1 MLGRARVRTTS
12 GRVYATTT
20 RLTTSRGRLAVPARF
35 RTRGNGPARTLD
47 RPVHLARPGSARAGT
62 ARPRSGWLV
71 GPYLSPGSARE
82 RPGRAAAAA
91 RDDGPQGLPG
101 ARTVL
106 LLLR

>member
-1 MLGRARVRTTS
+1 MLGWARVRTTS

-62 ARPRSGWLV
+62 APSTLSSPTDSSPRLRTRGN
-71 GPYLSPGSARE
+71 GPSS
-82 RPGRAAAAA
+82 
-91 RDDGPQGLPG
+91 
-101 ARTVL
+101 
-106 LLLR
+106 

>member
-1 MLGRARVRTTS
+1 MLGWARVRTTS

-35 RTRGNGPARTLD
+35 RTRGNGP
-47 RPVHLARPGSARAGT
+47 LAVC
-62 ARPRSGWLV
+62 RSRCSH
-71 GPYLSPGSARE
+71 PPAPHARE
-82 RPGRAAAAA
+82 RPGRAAAAARAA